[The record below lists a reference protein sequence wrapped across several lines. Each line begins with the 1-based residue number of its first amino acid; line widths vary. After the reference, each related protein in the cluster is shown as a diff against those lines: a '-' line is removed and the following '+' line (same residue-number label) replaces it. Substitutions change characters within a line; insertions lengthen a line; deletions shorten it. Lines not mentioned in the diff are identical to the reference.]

1 MGKGEGD
8 VVKDKENEY
17 FKMVRV
23 QWWIL
28 VKKGSNLDE
37 RHLYEN
43 CWNGKWKCNFKN
55 LEQWFDISII
65 LFFFPTQKNKT
76 NMSQIIISTTN
87 ASRLKVN
94 FDVVNVLNSL

>member
-8 VVKDKENEY
+8 VVKDKESEY
-17 FKMVRV
+17 FKMVKV

-55 LEQWFDISII
+55 LKQWFDISTI
-65 LFFFPTQKNKT
+65 FFFPTWKNKT
-76 NMSQIIISTTN
+76 NTSQIVISTTN
-87 ASRLKVN
+87 ASRFKVN
-94 FDVVNVLNSL
+94 FDVVNVLNNL

>member
-8 VVKDKENEY
+8 VVKDKEIEY

-43 CWNGKWKCNFKN
+43 CWNGTWKCNFKN
-55 LEQWFDISII
+55 LEQWFDISTI
-65 LFFFPTQKNKT
+65 LFFFPTRKNKT
-76 NMSQIIISTTN
+76 NTSQIIISTTN
-87 ASRLKVN
+87 VSRLKVN
-94 FDVVNVLNSL
+94 SDVVNVLNNL